1 MIENMKI
8 NKPAGWADDA
18 PLEIQDPESTK
29 PSDWDDEEVWYE
41 FSIRCDIRGQ
51 LAEYNWKS
59 WMMKLTITTIK
70 IKMKEGTSL

>member
-29 PSDWDDEEVWYE
+29 PSDWDDEEVCI
-41 FSIRCDIRGQ
+41 SDGMRTCGVGNR
-51 LAEYNWKS
+51 
-59 WMMKLTITTIK
+59 
-70 IKMKEGTSL
+70 

>member
-29 PSDWDDEEVWYE
+29 PSDWDDEEV
-41 FSIRCDIRGQ
+41 
-51 LAEYNWKS
+51 
-59 WMMKLTITTIK
+59 
-70 IKMKEGTSL
+70 